1 MTLIDTV
8 MHFNAVSEG
17 EAVFTWA
24 LAVCEHP
31 FL

>member
-1 MTLIDTV
+1 MSLVDIV
-8 MHFNAVSEG
+8 MHFNGVSEG

-24 LAVCEHP
+24 LALCRIR